1 MILTDF
7 YKIEQTTPS
16 DSGTVFHIKLNPEHV
31 IYKGHFP
38 GQPVL
43 PGVCMLQMIKECAQ
57 QLIDAPITNRRERL
71 QYTRIVSC
79 KFLRFVDPVQCNEI
93 TLTVS
98 LNEKEDG
105 TFLLIANGI
114 SSDAYFI
121 KVKAIMKNYS
131 ITCLA

>member
-7 YKIEQTTPS
+7 YKIDHTTQ
-16 DSGTVFHIKLNPEHV
+16 DNSGTIFHIKLNPDHD
-31 IYKGHFP
+31 IYKSHFP

-43 PGVCMLQMIKECAQ
+43 PGVCMLQIIKECAE
-57 QLIDAPITNRRERL
+57 QLINNKL
-71 QYTRIVSC
+71 KYKQIVLC
-79 KFLRFVDPVQCNEI
+79 KFLRFVDPVRCNEI

-114 SSDAYFI
+114 NGDSHFI
-121 KVKAIMKNYS
+121 KIKAKICQ
-131 ITCLA
+131 I